1 MTRIAAG
8 VLVLGA
14 VLAMSGMFPQR
25 LAAAEAQPPASVFG
39 TAPATEARV
48 IAEDRGT
55 RVIAL
60 LMTLGALRAAPV
72 PAAR

>member
-14 VLAMSGMFPQR
+14 VLAMTGMFPQR
-25 LAAAEAQPPASVFG
+25 LAAAEAQPTAALLRGAPPAETPV
-39 TAPATEARV
+39 V
-48 IAEDRGT
+48 VEDRGA

-60 LMTLGALRAAPV
+60 LMTLGALRTAPV
-72 PAAR
+72 PAGR